1 LIFEPKI
8 AYYAALRATD
18 KELERIL
25 HYGKLAEETIRK
37 NEDRTELE
45 QAFHKSIVKATHNEF
60 MNRLMPIIYKAIY
73 QGVILSSDNPTMI
86 EETINDHRMIMNF
99 LASRDAEGAET
110 AMKLHIIH
118 AMRGFERKA

>member
-1 LIFEPKI
+1 
-8 AYYAALRATD
+8 
-18 KELERIL
+18 
-25 HYGKLAEETIRK
+25 
-37 NEDRTELE
+37 
-45 QAFHKSIVKATHNEF
+45 